1 MAIKEEI
8 QKRAKEAALAFKEK
22 FINEQKEKVEKII
35 GEYEKLL
42 TEYYQLEVKLS
53 FYKAMEYQNPEK
65 ERKKET
71 EELMQQQILL
81 LKKVKDIENSG
92 ALEEY
97 DAVMQAIKEL
107 SENLE

>member
-1 MAIKEEI
+1 
-8 QKRAKEAALAFKEK
+8 
-22 FINEQKEKVEKII
+22 
-35 GEYEKLL
+35 
-42 TEYYQLEVKLS
+42 
-53 FYKAMEYQNPEK
+53 
-65 ERKKET
+65 
-71 EELMQQQILL
+71 MQQQILL